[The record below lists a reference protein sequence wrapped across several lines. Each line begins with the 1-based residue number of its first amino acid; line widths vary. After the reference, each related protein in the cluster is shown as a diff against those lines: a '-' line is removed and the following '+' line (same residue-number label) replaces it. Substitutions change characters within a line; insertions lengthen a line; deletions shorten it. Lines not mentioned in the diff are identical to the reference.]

1 MSVVTARQPV
11 IILGMHRSGTSMVSE
26 LLDSL
31 GLFVGRELQDD
42 HESTWFLDANEQMMR
57 RVGAT
62 WDWPGGW
69 LDFLARPEAVEM
81 TATALEADVSAR
93 GFRKF
98 LGNRGLTGRP
108 LASFDRPWGWKDPRT
123 VFTLPVWL
131 RLFPN
136 AKLVYIVRNGVDV
149 AKSLHVRE
157 NKLLGLRQDRFDDR
171 MNRRSLR
178 SHLDRA
184 GFKGSARCLSL
195 QGSFDLWVEYVRQ
208 GDAALRGLSNPT
220 HVLRYED
227 VLQNPAEHLPKAAAF
242 CELTPTPGAIA
253 DAIKTIDTS
262 RAGAFKTDP
271 ATSAFYESVRGDPWM
286 TRYGY

>member
-26 LLDSL
+26 LLDAL

-42 HESTWFLDANEQMMR
+42 HESTWFLDVNEQMMT

-62 WDWPGGW
+62 WDRPGSW
-69 LDFLARPEAVEM
+69 LDFLAHPDAVEM
-81 TATALEADVSAR
+81 TTTAMEADVSSHR
-93 GFRKF
+93 FRKF
-98 LGNRGLTGRP
+98 LGRRGLAPRP

-131 RLFPN
+131 RLFPG

-149 AKSLHVRE
+149 AKSLFVRE
-157 NKLLGLRQDRFDDR
+157 TKLLKLRRERFDGR
-171 MNRRSLR
+171 MKRRSLR

-184 GFKGSARCLSL
+184 GYKGSSRCLTL
-195 QGSFDLWVEYVRQ
+195 AGAFDLWREYVQQ
-208 GDAALRGLSNPT
+208 GDAALRGLSNAA
-220 HVLRYED
+220 HVLRYEEMLGD
-227 VLQNPAEHLPKAAAF
+227 PRTHLPALATF
-242 CELTPTPGAIA
+242 CGLTPTPDAVEKAIA
-253 DAIKTIDTS
+253 TIDGS

-271 ATSAFYESVRGDPWM
+271 VTSQFYESIRSDPWM
-286 TRYGY
+286 VRYGY